1 MSKLFNIEK
10 VFIDIANKNSNDIP
24 KLKGNIDAYFKNID
38 EIDLESIKKKDKYFI
53 NYENKRNVDKIKYE
67 KYLTEKSILKTIFQN
82 EKTKIS
88 LYNYLKLKCP
98 IKNNIPDL
106 YTYENIELKDRVI
119 IPRSPVAK
127 VNKINKNK
135 KVPICPE
142 GKEINPVTGRCVKV
156 CEDGKVRDPI
166 TGTCKT
172 IKIEKV
178 AKIKKVVTPDVNV
191 VVPNIVKPDDTIVK
205 KIKKVVK
212 PDDPDDEIKPDDP
225 IVKKIKKVVKP
236 DDPDDEIKPDDP
248 IVKKIKKVVKPDDP
262 DDEIKPDDPIVKK
275 IKKVVKP
282 DDPDDEIKPDD
293 PIVDTDVKVVNIKN
307 TKCPEGKEIN
317 PITGRCVKKCED
329 GKVRDPKTGICKK
342 VKVDK
347 LANIDDIK
355 CPEGKEVNPLTGRIV
370 NKCKEGEE
378 RDLQTGKCKKK
389 LKK

>member
-53 NYENKRNVDKIKYE
+53 NYENKRDVDKIKYE
-67 KYLTEKSILKTIFQN
+67 KYLTEKTILKTIFQN

-106 YTYENIELKDRVI
+106 YTYENIELKERVI
-119 IPRSPVAK
+119 IPRSPVAN
-127 VNKINKNK
+127 VNKVNKNK

-156 CEDGKVRDPI
+156 CEEGKVRDPI

-172 IKIEKV
+172 IKKEKV
-178 AKIKKVVTPDVNV
+178 AKIKKVV
-191 VVPNIVKPDDTIVK
+191 KSDDEIKQDDPTVK

-212 PDDPDDEIKPDDP
+212 PDDEIKQDDP
-225 IVKKIKKVVKP
+225 TVKKIKKVVKP
-236 DDPDDEIKPDDP
+236 DDEIKQ
-248 IVKKIKKVVKPDDP
+248 
-262 DDEIKPDDPIVKK
+262 
-275 IKKVVKP
+275 
-282 DDPDDEIKPDD
+282 DD

-329 GKVRDPKTGICKK
+329 GKVRDPITGICKT

-347 LANIDDIK
+347 LANIDAIK
-355 CPEGKEVNPLTGRIV
+355 CPEGKEVNPLTGRCV

>member
-10 VFIDIANKNSNDIP
+10 VFVDIVNKNSNDIP
-24 KLKGNIDAYFKNID
+24 KLKSNIESHFKNID
-38 EIDLESIKKKDKYFI
+38 EKDLECIKKKDKYFI
-53 NYENKRNVDKIKYE
+53 NYENKRNIDKIKYE

-106 YTYENIELKDRVI
+106 YTYENIELKERVI
-119 IPRSPVAK
+119 IPRAPIAK
-127 VNKINKNK
+127 VVNKINKNK
-135 KVPICPE
+135 KDIICPE

-156 CEDGKVRDPI
+156 CDEGKVRDPI

-172 IKIEKV
+172 IKIEKI
-178 AKIKKVVTPDVNV
+178 AKIKKVVTPKVNV
-191 VVPNIVKPDDTIVK
+191 VVVPN
-205 KIKKVVK
+205 VVK
-212 PDDPDDEIKPDDP
+212 PDEPDDEIKPDEP
-225 IVKKIKKVVKP
+225 EEQKVVS
-236 DDPDDEIKPDDP
+236 
-248 IVKKIKKVVKPDDP
+248 
-262 DDEIKPDDPIVKK
+262 
-275 IKKVVKP
+275 
-282 DDPDDEIKPDD
+282 
-293 PIVDTDVKVVNIKN
+293 DVKVVNIKS

-329 GKVRDPKTGICKK
+329 GKVRDPKTGICKT

-355 CPEGKEVNPLTGRIV
+355 CPEGKEVNPLTGRFV

-378 RDLQTGKCKKK
+378 RDLKTGKCKKK
-389 LKK
+389 LKN

>member
-248 IVKKIKKVVKPDDP
+248 IV
-262 DDEIKPDDPIVKK
+262 
-275 IKKVVKP
+275 
-282 DDPDDEIKPDD
+282 
-293 PIVDTDVKVVNIKN
+293 DTDVKVVNIKN

>member
-53 NYENKRNVDKIKYE
+53 NYENKRDVDKIKYE
-67 KYLTEKSILKTIFQN
+67 KYLTEKTILKTIFQN

-106 YTYENIELKDRVI
+106 YTYENIELKERVI
-119 IPRSPVAK
+119 IPRSPVAN
-127 VNKINKNK
+127 VNKVNKNK

-156 CEDGKVRDPI
+156 CEEGKVRDPI

-172 IKIEKV
+172 IKKEKV
-178 AKIKKVVTPDVNV
+178 AKIKKVVKSDDEIKQDDPTVKKIKKV
-191 VVPNIVKPDDTIVK
+191 VKSDDEIKQDDPTVK

-212 PDDPDDEIKPDDP
+212 PDDEIKQDDP
-225 IVKKIKKVVKP
+225 TVKKIKKVVKP
-236 DDPDDEIKPDDP
+236 DDEIKQ
-248 IVKKIKKVVKPDDP
+248 
-262 DDEIKPDDPIVKK
+262 
-275 IKKVVKP
+275 
-282 DDPDDEIKPDD
+282 DD

-329 GKVRDPKTGICKK
+329 GKVRDPITGICKT

-347 LANIDDIK
+347 LANIDAIK
-355 CPEGKEVNPLTGRIV
+355 CPEGKEVNPLTGRCV

>member
-53 NYENKRNVDKIKYE
+53 NYENKRDVDKIKYE
-67 KYLTEKSILKTIFQN
+67 KYLTEKTILKTIFQN

-106 YTYENIELKDRVI
+106 YTYENIELKERVI
-119 IPRSPVAK
+119 IPRSPVAN
-127 VNKINKNK
+127 VNKVNKNK

-156 CEDGKVRDPI
+156 CEEGKVRDPI

-172 IKIEKV
+172 IKKEKV
-178 AKIKKVVTPDVNV
+178 AKIKKVV
-191 VVPNIVKPDDTIVK
+191 KSDDEIKQDDPTVK

-212 PDDPDDEIKPDDP
+212 PDDEIKQ
-225 IVKKIKKVVKP
+225 
-236 DDPDDEIKPDDP
+236 
-248 IVKKIKKVVKPDDP
+248 
-262 DDEIKPDDPIVKK
+262 
-275 IKKVVKP
+275 
-282 DDPDDEIKPDD
+282 DD

-329 GKVRDPKTGICKK
+329 GKVRDPITGICKT

-347 LANIDDIK
+347 LANIDAIK
-355 CPEGKEVNPLTGRIV
+355 CPEGKEVNPLTGRCV